1 MKLWYEP
8 YRIINQ
14 NQNATVQT
22 SANEISKEIVEL
34 RVTVKLPTVCVPKK
48 ITLIF
53 PYCCEENRMEGNKSK
68 QEGKPDRSYGDC
80 LPRWC

>member
-8 YRIINQ
+8 YQIINQ

-34 RVTVKLPTVCVPKK
+34 RVAVKLPTVCVPQK

-53 PYCCEENRMEGNKSK
+53 QTPCVDLYSIWGTGLRM
-68 QEGKPDRSYGDC
+68 R
-80 LPRWC
+80 